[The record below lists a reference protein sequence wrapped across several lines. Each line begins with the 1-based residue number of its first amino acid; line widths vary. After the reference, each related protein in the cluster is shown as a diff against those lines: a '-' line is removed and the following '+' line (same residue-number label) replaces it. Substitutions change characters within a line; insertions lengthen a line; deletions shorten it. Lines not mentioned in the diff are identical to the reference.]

1 MFKKT
6 VILILV
12 GLILTFFIY
21 KWIKTLP
28 EVADISLTA
37 TEISV
42 ETGESIFWGKGRCHV
57 CHRVG
62 ERGYALRGPNLGEGK
77 EGAMMAIRAQQRAV
91 RLELTNATEYLVQSI
106 AEPGAFVVPG
116 YKDEMP
122 EVFEA
127 PIALTPS
134 EIKAVICYLES
145 LGGDANP
152 DDIQLPAKLFAAYQ
166 KPTESFKFEI
176 KGDIESGRS
185 LFFDLE
191 GPAACS
197 ACHIGINAEGQ
208 PQGSD
213 LGPDLTAIAS
223 FRTPQYILNKIVQPD
238 SNIISGYEEW
248 LVKTKNGRI
257 LTGIIQA
264 ETGDNLVIENK
275 NSERFVINK
284 NEIVTRQTQNIS
296 MMPGNYREL
305 LTEKQL
311 DDILT
316 YLLTLNGH
324 TSSNH

>member
-1 MFKKT
+1 MFKKIAT
-6 VILILV
+6 LFLV
-12 GLILTFFIY
+12 VLILTFFIY

-28 EVADISLTA
+28 EVADISLT
-37 TEISV
+37 TPEISV

-77 EGAMMAIRAQQRAV
+77 EGAMMAIRAQQRATK
-91 RLELTNATEYLVQSI
+91 LALDNGTEYLVQSI

-122 EVFEA
+122 EVFKA

-134 EIKAVICYLES
+134 EIKAVICYLEN
-145 LGGDANP
+145 LGGEANP
-152 DDIQLPAKLFAAYQ
+152 DEIQLPKKILTTYE
-166 KPTESFKFEI
+166 KPVESFKFKIE
-176 KGDIESGRS
+176 GDVEAGRK
-185 LFFDLE
+185 LFFDPE
-191 GPAACS
+191 GSAACS

-223 FRTPQYILNKIVQPD
+223 FRTPQHIFNKIVQPN
-238 SNIISGYEEW
+238 SNIISGYEES
-248 LVKTKNGRI
+248 LVKTKTGRI
-257 LTGIIQA
+257 FIGIIKE
-264 ETGDNLVIENK
+264 ETGDELILENK
-275 NSERFVINK
+275 SNERFVIRTND
-284 NEIVTRQTQNIS
+284 IVTYKTQTIS
-296 MMPGNYREL
+296 FMPSNYPEL

-311 DDILT
+311 DDLMA
-316 YLLTLNGH
+316 YLLTLHGH